1 MTELQQLMLTSATDY
16 LGFKGRNNGQTVK
29 KIYNTESLNAS
40 HYATSE
46 QELRKKEQW
55 FSDGEKPSRKHCSYS
70 VINKN

>member
-16 LGFKGRNNGQTVK
+16 LGFKGRNKGQTAK
-29 KIYNTESLNAS
+29 KIYDTEGLNES

-46 QELRKKEQW
+46 QKLQKKELW
-55 FSDGEKPSRKHCSYS
+55 FPAEKKPSRKHCSYS

>member
-29 KIYNTESLNAS
+29 KIYDTEGLNAS

-46 QELRKKEQW
+46 QKLQKKKSNG
-55 FSDGEKPSRKHCSYS
+55 FRR
-70 VINKN
+70 